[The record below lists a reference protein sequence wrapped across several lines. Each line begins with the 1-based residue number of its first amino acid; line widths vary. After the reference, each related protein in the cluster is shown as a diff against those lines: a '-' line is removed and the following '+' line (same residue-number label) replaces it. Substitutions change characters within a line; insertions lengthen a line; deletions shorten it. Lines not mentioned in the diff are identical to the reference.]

1 MTALTPERSPL
12 DIRRTLEL
20 VLSAPGLIGQYVL
33 PDGSRRPA
41 VFVVGRAQV
50 PSTFKAEGVELILQ
64 DSPRITERPCIG
76 PIMLTLEWEGRLTA
90 WDVRQNLIEHQR
102 LLMRAFGSSISLER
116 TTRTDITFE
125 QVTFRLRDD
134 VQYTRLVRS

>member
-1 MTALTPERSPL
+1 MTNLTPERSAL
-12 DIRRTLEL
+12 DVRRTLEL

-50 PSTFKAEGVELILQ
+50 PSTYKVQGVELILQ
-64 DSPRITERPCIG
+64 DSPRVSERPCIG
-76 PIMLTLEWEGRLTA
+76 PVMLTHEWEGRLTA
-90 WDVRQNLIEHQR
+90 WDTKQNLFDHQR
-102 LLMRAFGSSISLER
+102 LLMRAFGSSISLEH
-116 TTRTDITFE
+116 TTRTDITYE

-134 VQYTRLVRS
+134 VQYTRLIRS